1 MKNRK
6 ILLIVLLLVCIA
18 VGAVILF
25 PLFSSNENGAIETGG
40 ELVPETPPVPVEIEI
55 ICVGDVMGHATQ
67 IKAQLLSDGTYDFAN
82 NFKYVKEYIQ
92 AADLAICNVET
103 TFGGEPYTGYPAF
116 SSPDAL
122 ADALAD
128 AGFDV
133 ASTANNHMVDRGL
146 NGLLRTLE
154 VLHGRGLKTT
164 GSVIDPTDENEPRYA
179 MHRVKDVDIAVI
191 GYTYQTPT
199 NNGSVAING
208 SVLSNELASHIN
220 SFGYSNI
227 DQELAKI
234 NDTVVAARNAGADIV
249 ILFYHW
255 GEEYQ
260 LSANKWQRYMAEKTV
275 EMMDVDVIFGS
286 HPHVLQ
292 EAEMF
297 TKIIDTA
304 SNIETLE
311 MREVNGTE
319 GSNAEDDT
327 SYEGDLNTNTSDG
340 TTLEQQNQ
348 GTKQIPVFFSLG
360 NFISNQRAETL
371 DNRYTEEGVIAKVN
385 ISIMAETGEIQWVK
399 MSAIP
404 TWVDRHKENGKYYY
418 HIIPLDEKLQTNETL
433 AVSGHLNRAE
443 RAWEDANGLLKI
455 N

>member
-1 MKNRK
+1 MKNVK
-6 ILLIVLLLVCIA
+6 ILFIVLLLVCIA
-18 VGAVILF
+18 VGAVIMF
-25 PLFSSNENGAIETGG
+25 PLFSSNENDAIEAGNDPI
-40 ELVPETPPVPVEIEI
+40 PEAPPAPVELEI
-55 ICVGDVMGHATQ
+55 VCVGDVMGHATQ

-82 NFKYVKEYIQ
+82 NFKYVREYIQ

-122 ADALAD
+122 ADALCD

-133 ASTANNHMVDRGL
+133 VSTANNHMVDRGL

-154 VLHGRGLKTT
+154 VLHGRGIKTT
-164 GSVIDPTDENEPRYA
+164 GSVTDPTDVNEPRYA
-179 MHRVKDVDIAVI
+179 MYNAKDIDIAVI

-220 SFGYSNI
+220 SFGYTNI
-227 DQELAKI
+227 DQELEKI
-234 NDTVVAARNAGADIV
+234 NDTVVAARTAGADVV

-260 LSANKWQRYMAEKTV
+260 LSANQWQRYMAEKTI

-297 TKIIDTA
+297 TKVIEASSVEKSENGLGDVNSDDGSKIEIGNYSDSSDDTA
-304 SNIETLE
+304 YI
-311 MREVNGTE
+311 TE
-319 GSNAEDDT
+319 
-327 SYEGDLNTNTSDG
+327 EG
-340 TTLEQQNQ
+340 QKKQAI
-348 GTKQIPVFFSLG
+348 KQIPVFFSLG

-385 ISIMAETGEIQWVK
+385 ISIMAETGEIQSVK

-404 TWVDRHKENGKYYY
+404 TWVDRHKEGDKYYY
-418 HIIPLDEKLQTNETL
+418 HIIPLDENLQKNETL
-433 AVSGHLNRAE
+433 AVSGHLSRAE

-455 N
+455 D